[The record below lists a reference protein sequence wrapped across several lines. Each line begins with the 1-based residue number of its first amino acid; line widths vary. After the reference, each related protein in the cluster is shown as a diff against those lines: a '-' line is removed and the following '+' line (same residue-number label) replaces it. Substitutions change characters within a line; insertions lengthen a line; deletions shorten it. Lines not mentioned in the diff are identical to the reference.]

1 MIYVTYL
8 IDGSG
13 EILDQTMTTKDV
25 WKLQNRKVIVHFDE
39 ETGQPD
45 VGSAGLFGSWL
56 GQLSTDVGLL
66 PIDYTDWRVYPNH
79 RKEAAWNLIKVS
91 MSMRMYI
98 HLNSGII
105 LSLVLALLSLKCRK
119 KSALMTQRKEGN
131 MR

>member
-45 VGSAGLFGSWL
+45 DDSAGLFGSWL